1 MKSLEK
7 HGDIIFGLLACAC
20 SLFVLTMPY
29 LDPLNISGFP
39 ALDWM
44 AAPILWVFFLS
55 CAVGC
60 RNRPYTDFW
69 WVWVSAPLAFL
80 NWLIVLMI
88 VPIFGF

>member
-44 AAPILWVFFLS
+44 AAPILWVFFCL
-55 CAVGC
+55 V
-60 RNRPYTDFW
+60 
-69 WVWVSAPLAFL
+69 PLVVE
-80 NWLIVLMI
+80 IDPI
-88 VPIFGF
+88 PIFGGFGFQRRLHSLIG